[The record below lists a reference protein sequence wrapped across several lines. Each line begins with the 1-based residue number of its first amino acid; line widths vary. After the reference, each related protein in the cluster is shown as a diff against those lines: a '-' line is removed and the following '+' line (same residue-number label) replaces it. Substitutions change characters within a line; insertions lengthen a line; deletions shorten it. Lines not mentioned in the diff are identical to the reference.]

1 MTHLSL
7 NRYLHTKRKTMFNW
21 IISYSQERVLRGS
34 LQVRLTGGST
44 QPPTPPGMKI
54 KKTGLLDPQAV
65 SSERLA
71 WFKVQCQPGKE
82 HI

>member
-1 MTHLSL
+1 M
-7 NRYLHTKRKTMFNW
+7 
-21 IISYSQERVLRGS
+21 LRGS

-54 KKTGLLDPQAV
+54 KKIGLLDPQAV